1 MNKVIRFLL
10 RPRIETLLRI
20 DPESKP
26 KVYLAVFD
34 GADVQNVNYWLELF
48 LSAGIA
54 TFGLVLNSP
63 AVVIGAMLVS
73 PLMGPIIAA
82 GLAFAAA
89 DLYLGIKSMLQ
100 IALSVVGSILFAAA
114 IVWMLPLDAP
124 TDEILART
132 KPNLLD
138 LGVALFSGL
147 AGSLLVSRSQ
157 SKQGGGVSAL
167 PGVAIA
173 VALMPPLCAVGF
185 GVGAGLQDY
194 IVKGAGLLF
203 LTNLAAIVASAFL
216 VFLLLRMD
224 GVEVRLA
231 IAQPLLE
238 RAGQDSIYHYLEKR
252 TAISRSF
259 ANIGKLRWRVSM
271 LLLCVIVVL
280 PPLWDALVQLTREAV
295 ARDAVNRAVQMVT
308 DSSEDIIT
316 KDANV
321 FADPIT
327 VRVVVVNQFDE
338 ARREEAERLIVRRTG
353 RDARLSVR
361 RVANEEEL
369 SSLRQGILSQAS
381 PAPLQSVDAIREEML
396 SRLER
401 PLRELWPTAA
411 AHLMSKEVGLH
422 PGGVVV
428 RLGYEALEDIDGPAQ
443 EILTRGIKA
452 DLGVERL
459 EVVLIREQPLPP
471 APAAP
476 PRRR

>member
-1 MNKVIRFLL
+1 MNKIIRFLL

-34 GADVQNVNYWLELF
+34 GADIQDVNYWLELF

-89 DLYLGIKSMLQ
+89 DLYLGIKSILQ
-100 IALSVVGSILFAAA
+100 LALSVAGSILFAAA
-114 IVWMLPLDAP
+114 IVWVLPLDAP
-124 TDEILART
+124 TEEILART

-147 AGSLLVSRSQ
+147 AGSLLVSRSH
-157 SKQGGGVSAL
+157 SPHGSGVAAL

-185 GVGAGLQDY
+185 GVGSGFQNY
-194 IVKGAGLLF
+194 IVQGAGLLF
-203 LTNLAAIVASAFL
+203 LTNLAAIVASAFG

-224 GVEVRLA
+224 STDVRLA

-238 RAGQDSIYHYLEKR
+238 RAATDSIYHFLEGK

-259 ANIGKLRWRVSM
+259 ANIGKLRWRVTM
-271 LLLCVIVVL
+271 LLLAVIVVL
-280 PPLWDALVQLTREAV
+280 PPLWESLRQLTQEAV

-308 DSSEDIIT
+308 ESNEDVIT

-321 FADPIT
+321 FTDPIT
-327 VRVVVVNQFDE
+327 VRVVVANVFDE
-338 ARREEAERLIVRRTG
+338 ERRVEAERLIMQRTG

-361 RVANEEEL
+361 AVANQKEL
-369 SSLRQGILSQAS
+369 ASLRQGILSQA
-381 PAPLQSVDAIREEML
+381 PPPPPQSVDVIREEML

-401 PLRELWPTAA
+401 PLNELWPAELA
-411 AHLMSKEVGLH
+411 KLKSKEVGFRA
-422 PGGVVV
+422 GEVVV
-428 RLGYEALEDIDGPAQ
+428 RLGYEADADIDGPAK

-452 DLGVERL
+452 DLGAEKL
-459 EVVLIREQPLPP
+459 EILLVNEKPP
-471 APAAP
+471 AP
-476 PRRR
+476 

>member
-10 RPRIETLLRI
+10 RPRIEKLLRI

-26 KVYLAVFD
+26 KVYLTVFD
-34 GADVQNVNYWLELF
+34 GADIQNVNYWLELL

-89 DLYLGIKSMLQ
+89 DLYLGIKSVLQ
-100 IALSVVGSILFAAA
+100 LALSVFSSILFAAA
-114 IVWMLPLDAP
+114 IVWVLPLDAP

-157 SKQGGGVSAL
+157 SREGGGVGAL

-173 VALMPPLCAVGF
+173 VALMPPLCTVGF
-185 GVGAGLQDY
+185 GIGSGLQDY
-194 IVKGAGLLF
+194 IVTGAGLLF
-203 LTNLAAIVASAFL
+203 LTNLAAIVASAFV

-224 GVEVRLA
+224 GTDVRLA

-238 RAGQDSIYHYLEKR
+238 RASRDSIYHYLERR
-252 TAISRSF
+252 TGISRSF
-259 ANIGKLRWRVSM
+259 ANIGKLHWRVAM
-271 LLLCVIVVL
+271 LALGVLVVL
-280 PPLWDALVQLTREAV
+280 PPLWDALGQLTREAV
-295 ARDAVNRAVQMVT
+295 ARDAVNRAISMIT
-308 DSSEDIIT
+308 DSNEDIIT

-321 FADPIT
+321 FNDPIT
-327 VRVVVVNQFDE
+327 VRVVVTNEFDDE
-338 ARREEAERLIVRRTG
+338 RRAEAERFIMQRTG

-369 SSLRQGILSQAS
+369 ASLRQGILSQA
-381 PAPLQSVDAIREEML
+381 PPPPPQNVDVIRDEML
-396 SRLER
+396 SRLRR
-401 PLRELWPTAA
+401 PLKELWPAESAQLKST
-411 AHLMSKEVGLH
+411 EIGFRDEGL
-422 PGGVVV
+422 VV
-428 RLGYEALEDIDGPAQ
+428 RLGYEADEDIDGAAKQ
-443 EILTRGIKA
+443 ILTRGIKA
-452 DLGVERL
+452 DLGTDRL
-459 EVVLIREQPLPP
+459 EVVLVNEKPP
-471 APAAP
+471 PP
-476 PRRR
+476 PEPQPRRR